1 MPTAGK
7 VILYYSPRTR
17 AFPVWRALQELG
29 SRYELEIIDL
39 KQGDQRKDEYRRLNP
54 TMKVPALRDDEV
66 VVTET
71 GAVLLYVAENL
82 RSTLS
87 NIHGENIVH

>member
-1 MPTAGK
+1 MPTEGK

-17 AFPVWRALQELG
+17 AFPVLRALQELG

-39 KQGDQRKDEYRRLNP
+39 KQRKDEYRRLNP
-54 TMKVPALRDDEV
+54 MMKVPALRDDEV